1 MVSKKERVDDDSLK
15 VKAYNIKV
23 KNIKKVKD
31 LSLKKDGGNESKTIN
46 KIIEAY

>member
-1 MVSKKERVDDDSLK
+1 MAKEKKEVNKDSK
-15 VKAYNIKV
+15 VKAYNLRV

-31 LSLKKDGGNESKTIN
+31 LSLKEDGGNESKTLN